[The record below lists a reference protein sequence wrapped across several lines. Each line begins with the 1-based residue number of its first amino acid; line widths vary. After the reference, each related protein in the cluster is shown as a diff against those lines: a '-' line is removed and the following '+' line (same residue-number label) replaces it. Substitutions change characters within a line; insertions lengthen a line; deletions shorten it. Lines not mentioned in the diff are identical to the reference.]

1 MRTLIKTTTF
11 LLFGSFLILAACETP
26 KPEESTEIQQPS
38 LDPTLEELN
47 KAILDAPNDPN
58 NYVRRANY
66 YIENN
71 QIEQAFGDF
80 KLALFADST
89 RSDIYYQR
97 AQLFYNQGAIPEAT
111 ADCERCITHNA
122 SETDCLLMLGEI
134 NIHLKQYGIAF
145 DKINA
150 ALEVNE
156 QLPFAYYMKGRIY
169 KETGD
174 TTLAASSYQTAIEV
188 DPDYYDAYIEV
199 ALLYASAKSDLAL
212 EYYTTAI
219 EIRPASVEA
228 RYNKAIYL
236 QDTGFKD
243 KTRYNSAFKLY
254 DEILEIDPQ
263 NATAAYNKGY
273 IYLEF
278 LQKYDSAGMA
288 FTQAIEIYPGY
299 FQAYYNRGLCYESLN
314 KPQLALE
321 DYSNALK
328 LQPAFD
334 AAAIAKSRVL
344 GY

>member
-1 MRTLIKTTTF
+1 MRTFKFTTSL
-11 LLFGSFLILAACETP
+11 LLFGIIIILAACETNNQA
-26 KPEESTEIQQPS
+26 EDTTTEVPTI
-38 LDPTLEELN
+38 DATLEELN
-47 KAILDAPNDPN
+47 KAILNAPNNAD

-80 KLALFADST
+80 KLALLADST

-97 AQLFYNQGAIPEAT
+97 AQLSYNLGKFPDAT
-111 ADCERCITHNA
+111 TDCERCIHHNA
-122 SETDCLLMLGEI
+122 SETNCLLMLGEI
-134 NIHLKQYGIAF
+134 NIHLQQYSIAF
-145 DKINA
+145 ERINA
-150 ALEVNE
+150 ALAINE

-174 TTLAASSYQTAIEV
+174 TSLAASSYQTAIEV

-212 EYYTTAI
+212 EYYSTAI
-219 EIRPASVEA
+219 DIRPTSVEA

-236 QDTGFKD
+236 QETGRRD
-243 KTRYNSAFKLY
+243 KKRYYEAFDLY
-254 DEILEIDPQ
+254 DQILEIDPQ

-273 IYLEF
+273 IYLEYM
-278 LQKYDSAGMA
+278 QKYDSAGIA
-288 FTQAIEIYPGY
+288 FTQAIELYPGY

-314 KPQLALE
+314 NPKLALE
-321 DYSNALK
+321 DYSKALT
-328 LQPAFD
+328 LQPTFD

-344 GY
+344 GE